1 MQDHGQIQPA
11 LCGLDGLGIS
21 HPPGVGLLSGELKL
35 HRWPHEK
42 RPIAFFSL
50 FTLLSQQ
57 IIFSL
62 YVTDFLFCWGFWMST
77 PRKCLL
83 ALLGEQLTSMMQRFV
98 GNAQISRNVR

>member
-21 HPPGVGLLSGELKL
+21 LPPGVGLLSGELKL
-35 HRWPHEK
+35 HRWPREK

-62 YVTDFLFCWGFWMST
+62 EVTDFLFWWGLMST

-83 ALLGEQLTSMMQRFV
+83 ALLGEQFTSMMQRIV